1 MKDDHPRKIKEILI
15 KNGASLV
22 GFADLRKIDLPFY
35 DDINIGISIAVALNP
50 HIVNKIINNPDIGY
64 YKEYTKVNELLGILG
79 EIAAA
84 YLIKNGYKVIVFPP
98 SSSNVKDLVDLSTPL
113 PHKTVATRAGLG
125 WIGRT
130 ALLVTDQYGSAIRL
144 TSVLSNADFDL
155 TFNPVDR
162 SKCSD
167 DCKICVEECPCQAST
182 GDKWNKN
189 IVRSD
194 FFDAYKCYKTA
205 LKKGNNIGINIPICG
220 KCIAVCPNTR
230 KYLDR
235 EMH

>member
-1 MKDDHPRKIKEILI
+1 MKEDHPKKIKEILI
-15 KNGASLV
+15 KNGASLI
-22 GFADLRKIDLPFY
+22 GFADLREIDFPFY
-35 DDINIGISIAVALNP
+35 NDINTGISIAVALNP
-50 HIVNKIINNPDIGY
+50 YIINKIINHPNMEY
-64 YKEYTKVNELLGILG
+64 YEEYTKVNELLGILG
-79 EIAAA
+79 ETAAA
-84 YLIKNGYKVIVFPP
+84 YLKKNGYNAVVFPP
-98 SSSNVKDLVDLSTPL
+98 SSRNVKDLVDLRTPL
-113 PHKTVATRAGLG
+113 PHKTIATRAGLG

-144 TSVLSNADFDL
+144 TSVLSDADFDL

-167 DCKICVEECPCQAST
+167 GCRICVEKCPCQAST

-189 IVRSD
+189 MGRSD
-194 FFDAYKCYKTA
+194 FFDAHRCYKTA
-205 LKKGNNIGINIPICG
+205 LKKGHRLGINIPICG

-230 KYLDR
+230 KYLER